1 MTVTFFALVF
11 VLFLLYLILPFLGDA
26 FIGHVELM
34 SPKDKNII
42 PIELKH
48 CTASLQQDCF
58 VRNKER
64 KNKKALLL

>member
-34 SPKDKNII
+34 SPKDKNNI
-42 PIELKH
+42 
-48 CTASLQQDCF
+48 
-58 VRNKER
+58 
-64 KNKKALLL
+64 ALLPFNKIVLLETRKEKIKKLCFCKS